1 MSSVATFTASIFL
14 ILGAHALLDI
24 AAIVIGLLTFFK
36 GRKYVR
42 HKYGK
47 K

>member
-1 MSSVATFTASIFL
+1 MSSVATITTSMLL
-14 ILGAHALLDI
+14 ILGIHGLLDI
-24 AAIVIGLLTFFK
+24 AAIIIGLLIFFK